1 MTLDAGLTAFRV
13 RLAAALA
20 DADGRPDVY
29 GYPCTPPSFTAP
41 CYIVQPESGY
51 ALGRATACIVPVAV
65 TVRCIPI
72 AVDQPAVYDELDA
85 MIETVYAAPGAVV
98 VSAMVG
104 ARDVAGQTMLV
115 ADVDVSANVTLATLT
130 HRS

>member
-1 MTLDAGLTAFRV
+1 MALDVGLSAFRV
-13 RLAAALA
+13 RLAAELA
-20 DADGRPDVY
+20 DADGRPDVC
-29 GYPCTPPSFTAP
+29 GYPSTPPAFTAP

-65 TVRCIPI
+65 SVRCIPA

-85 MIETVYAAPGAVV
+85 MIEIVYAVPGAVV

-104 ARDVAGQTMLV
+104 ARDLAGQTLLI
-115 ADVDVSANVTLATLT
+115 ADVDVTANVTLATLT
-130 HRS
+130 RS